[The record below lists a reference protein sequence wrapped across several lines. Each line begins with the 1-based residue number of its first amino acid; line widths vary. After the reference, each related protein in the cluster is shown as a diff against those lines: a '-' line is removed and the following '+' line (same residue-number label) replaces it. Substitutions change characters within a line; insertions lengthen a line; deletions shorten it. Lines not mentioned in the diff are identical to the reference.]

1 LRRKPAKEAHAM
13 YAYLIAMSTGGMV
26 GIAIGVVVVLLI
38 VWCIVMYNGLVRT
51 RQSCRESWAD
61 IDTELSRRHDLI
73 PNLVQC
79 VKGYAAHESSVL
91 EAVTKLR
98 GEAMGAKSK
107 PADTRAQVEGS
118 LDKGVGKL
126 MMVAENYPDLKASS
140 NFLELQKELSE
151 TETRIARS
159 RRFYNSNVRSLSN
172 SCEMFPSSIIAN
184 MGGFKASEFAYFQ
197 SDAASHTPVDIHFD
211 APQGSERDSA

>member
-1 LRRKPAKEAHAM
+1 MQAH
-13 YAYLIAMSTGGMV
+13 LIAISTGGMV
-26 GIAIGVVVVLLI
+26 GIAISVVALLLV

-91 EAVTKLR
+91 ETVTKLR
-98 GEAMGAKSK
+98 GEAMGSKSQS
-107 PADTRAQVEGS
+107 ADARAHVEGA

-159 RRFYNSNVRSLSN
+159 RRFYNSNARSLSN

-184 MGGFKASEFAYFQ
+184 MGGFKASEFAFFQ
-197 SDAASHTPVDIHFD
+197 AEAASHAPVDVHFE
-211 APQGSERDSA
+211 GSQDSKNASV